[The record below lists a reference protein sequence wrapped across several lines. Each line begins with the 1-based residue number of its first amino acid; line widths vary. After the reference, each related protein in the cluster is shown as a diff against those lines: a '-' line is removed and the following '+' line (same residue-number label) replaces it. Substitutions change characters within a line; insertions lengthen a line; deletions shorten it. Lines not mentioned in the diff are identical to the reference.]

1 MILRKL
7 NLLVESSMSESLLKT
22 TDNQSPPWN
31 VARASAVVCILF
43 VTSLIGVNS
52 ALAQTDDAAIF
63 ASTEMSKLDINT
75 ADADELAQLPGLG
88 PTIAARIIDH
98 REAHGPF
105 HAPEALLDVPG
116 IGAATLAAIRPHLRP
131 LGQP

>member
-1 MILRKL
+1 MEPDAPLSDAHSTRPL
-7 NLLVESSMSESLLKT
+7 PGSLQPLLAVMVAGGLVGIAIWLAVT
-22 TDNQSPPWN
+22 GRRGLVDHDAPP
-31 VARASAVVCILF
+31 
-43 VTSLIGVNS
+43 
-52 ALAQTDDAAIF
+52 AATATF
-63 ASTEMSKLDINT
+63 TVDINT

-88 PTIAARIIDH
+88 PTIAARIIAH

-105 HAPEALLDVPG
+105 PTPEAILDVPG

>member
-1 MILRKL
+1 MPPTRPLPGSL
-7 NLLVESSMSESLLKT
+7 QPLLAVM
-22 TDNQSPPWN
+22 
-31 VARASAVVCILF
+31 VAGG
-43 VTSLIGVNS
+43 LIGI
-52 ALAQTDDAAIF
+52 ALWLAFTGRRGLVDHDAPPAAAATF
-63 ASTEMSKLDINT
+63 TVDINT

-105 HAPEALLDVPG
+105 PAPEALLDVPG